1 MGPML
6 APTPAVQVA
15 RPAGAASARPA
26 DVGAAPHRGA
36 GAPPVVTTQQLPPEA
51 CARAAG
57 RRRPGAA
64 RRGVR
69 RRGRAGGDRGGRRGA
84 RPRAQPAVP
93 VCRLGR
99 PAAPGPAPCGG
110 PAGAAGAAA
119 PPGTSSAIVSCE
131 PRLQVNH
138 NLQLGVPGSHGDPQN
153 QPGFAREVSSEW
165 HVHLVRETD
174 MLTQSRRYPLASKC
188 EMCVQAPNG
197 RKHSSLFAVHLIPHW
212 LPSSG
217 KRVGEPTTH
226 VACTTQN
233 IKAASRATD
242 GWQEHDQTQRLRL
255 TARLTDEATGEEFDA
270 VLFNAHPNGHLTAA
284 SDKETDVLCVPICG
298 WSRHAR
304 ARPPDTPPAA
314 PLPRLRPGRRRQACE
329 DRAPDSR

>member
-1 MGPML
+1 ML

-15 RPAGAASARPA
+15 RPAGAGIGAAGPG
-26 DVGAAPHRGA
+26 VGAAPTPAGA
-36 GAPPVVTTQQLPPEA
+36 GAPPIVTAQQLPPESVARAPPGAVALALPAAA
-51 CARAAG
+51 CAAAVAPAAIAAAAAA
-57 RRRPGAA
+57 PGVA
-64 RRGVR
+64 
-69 RRGRAGGDRGGRRGA
+69 
-84 RPRAQPAVP
+84 PSPAVP
-93 VCRLGR
+93 VCAVGAV
-99 PAAPGPAPCGG
+99 PAAPGPAPCAG

-226 VACTTQN
+226 MACTTQN
-233 IKAASRATD
+233 IKAASCATD
-242 GWQEHDQTQRLRL
+242 GWQEHDPTQRLRL
-255 TARLTDEATGEEFDA
+255 TARLTDEATGEEFPDA
-270 VLFNAHPNGHLTAA
+270 VLFNAHPNGHLYGG
-284 SDKETDVLCVPICG
+284 SPDKETDVLCVPICG
-298 WSRHAR
+298 CIKVR
-304 ARPPDTPPAA
+304 ARVPAGHAARRPAA
-314 PLPRLRPGRRRQACE
+314 PPHAPRPAAARR
-329 DRAPDSR
+329 S